1 MHGPGRQRL
10 EREVTAMA
18 EPRTKARILERLEA
32 ERDALA
38 RLLSTL
44 RPVEM
49 LVPGVVAGR
58 SSVKDVLAHLADWE
72 EHMLLWLDAA
82 RGGERVRGPDQGLTW
97 RQLGQFNERIHQAHR
112 DERLD
117 LVLDYFEDAHARFME
132 MVEAMPEDEL
142 LERGRYPF
150 LGKQAI
156 YDWLVNYADHD
167 AWGAKRIRAW
177 REAREGAPA
186 GTVTKG

>member
-1 MHGPGRQRL
+1 MRNARNKAAIVARL
-10 EREVTAMA
+10 DQEREL
-18 EPRTKARILERLEA
+18 LEQTIAALNPGVMLE
-32 ERDALA
+32 
-38 RLLSTL
+38 
-44 RPVEM
+44 
-49 LVPGVVAGR
+49 PGVVGEW
-58 SSVKDVLAHLADWE
+58 SVKDVLAHLADWE